1 MALVALAYL
10 CPNIAQYHLF
20 VVWGHEAWRSPGSPA
35 PGTVPLQIPHRHG
48 YSSIMAEPCPSLQ
61 PFNLLSKWD
70 PVLQRPKDEL
80 SQSKPPGT
88 FHGVKHT
95 HSPLCLSNLLL
106 QKANKEALLR
116 VPRPAIMALGEGRK
130 EILTLSSHL
139 SIQKQTTKKRE
150 KLKPSE
156 SASLSPRRVIK
167 AFWQSEVVFILVCV
181 VLLL

>member
-1 MALVALAYL
+1 M
-10 CPNIAQYHLF
+10 
-20 VVWGHEAWRSPGSPA
+20 
-35 PGTVPLQIPHRHG
+35 
-48 YSSIMAEPCPSLQ
+48 
-61 PFNLLSKWD
+61 
-70 PVLQRPKDEL
+70 LQRPKDEL
-80 SQSKPPGT
+80 SQSKPQAVSK
-88 FHGVKHT
+88 GVKHT
-95 HSPLCLSNLLL
+95 HSPLCLSSLLL

-167 AFWQSEVVFILVCV
+167 AFWQSEVLFILVCV